1 MKLYHSSKERRDS
14 HRPTPDITS
23 AKSAL
28 SAELVDNSDDD
39 DLFVREA
46 KPRADLYLS
55 DCNGIDQ
62 EERESRVEANRVKN
76 MQAVHDNPPDLEWC
90 TIFVGESCT
99 PFQVKIPAVR
109 LCDYLS
115 TRICMMD
122 GLVNVI
128 DLSVN
133 TTITPKD
140 FITIAEFLQ
149 NGDFCPR
156 LIETPGGQRL
166 DGVVL
171 QEEKHEAAGMVA
183 RTYAKASNIEFEHL
197 QSLCVDK
204 LKALHPYT
212 PTTLMSVVGLLSKR
226 QRNEDD
232 AESELMRW
240 IVDLLAESFWGV
252 VGSDAHITLEGVMRG
267 DADLRQMVV
276 EKLASDP
283 AMGFQA

>member
-46 KPRADLYLS
+46 KPRAGLYLS

-62 EERESRVEANRVKN
+62 EERESGIEANRAKN
-76 MQAVHDNPPDLEWC
+76 MQAVHDNPPDQEWC
-90 TIFVGESCT
+90 TIFVGESWT
-99 PFQVKIPAVR
+99 PFQVKICAVR
-109 LCDYLS
+109 LCEFLS
-115 TRICMMD
+115 TRIHNVK
-122 GLVNVI
+122 GLGSVI
-128 DLSVN
+128 ELGAD
-133 TTITPKD
+133 TTITSKD
-140 FITIAEFLQ
+140 FITVAEFLQ
-149 NGDFCPR
+149 NGEFCPR
-156 LIETPGGQRL
+156 LIETPEGQRL

-171 QEEKHEAAGMVA
+171 QEEKYDAAGMVA
-183 RTYAKASNIEFEHL
+183 RTYTRASSIQFEHL

-212 PTTLMSVVGLLSKR
+212 PTTLMSVVGFLSKR
-226 QRNEDD
+226 ERNDND

-240 IVDLLAESFWGV
+240 MVDLLTESFWAV
-252 VGSDAHITLEGVMRG
+252 VRSDANITLERVMRG
-267 DADLRQMVV
+267 DAGLRQMVV